1 MVSILKTD
9 QECKILDLC
18 EKCLNPL
25 GFRAVDVDCHVAG
38 TSIVRIFIER
48 RLPTAEPTG
57 AATIQ
62 DCAQVSRLMSP
73 LIDAENVIPG
83 GYELEVSSPGLDR
96 RLRLTEDFEKVVGE
110 EVKLKLAEKLETLGA
125 NVTGKLLRAEGDS
138 ITVLA
143 QGKEV
148 PVPLNKIR
156 RANRVWN
163 FEKRN

>member
-1 MVSILKTD
+1 MVSISKND
-9 QECKILDLC
+9 QEFKILDLC

-48 RLPTAEPTG
+48 VSPPAEPTG
-57 AATIQ
+57 VASIQ
-62 DCAQVSRLMSP
+62 DCAQVSRLISP
-73 LIDAENVIPG
+73 LIEAENVIPG

-110 EVKLKLAEKLETLGA
+110 EVKLKLVEKLAQLGA
-125 NVTGKLLRAEGDS
+125 NVTGKLLAAQGES
-138 ITVLA
+138 ITVLT
-143 QGKEV
+143 QGIEV

-156 RANRVWN
+156 RANRVWH